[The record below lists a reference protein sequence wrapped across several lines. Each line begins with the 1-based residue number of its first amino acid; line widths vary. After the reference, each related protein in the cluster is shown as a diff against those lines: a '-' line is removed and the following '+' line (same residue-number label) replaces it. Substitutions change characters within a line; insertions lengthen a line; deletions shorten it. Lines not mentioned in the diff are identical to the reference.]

1 MDYAKYLKKGDR
13 LVVDLKINVEKTK
26 PPKPLKSIQ
35 IYDKGGMM
43 ERAYKYVEN
52 QKYASILRK
61 TKGIGTSATRDQAM
75 ASLVAKKYIAV
86 DTKDV
91 ITVTPNGWLINW
103 LLCGSEVN
111 DPVLTAKWE
120 EEYQRIDKGQT
131 SASNLINSTAQ
142 MIYNEFDRI
151 EKTWNTQKTVN
162 YYQSKAG
169 AFNKKVS
176 LGKCPVCG
184 SDVVFRKDQKNA
196 GKWDNYAC
204 TNKDCKFIIWRHY
217 SNRLVS
223 EADVKKLLVG
233 QPTHEFK
240 NLLSKKGTAYNAKL
254 ILKPDSEAGTYK
266 LKPYIKPDPDRRYD
280 S

>member
-1 MDYAKYLKKGDR
+1 M
-13 LVVDLKINVEKTK
+13 
-26 PPKPLKSIQ
+26 
-35 IYDKGGMM
+35 
-43 ERAYKYVEN
+43 
-52 QKYASILRK
+52 
-61 TKGIGTSATRDQAM
+61 
-75 ASLVAKKYIAV
+75 
-86 DTKDV
+86 
-91 ITVTPNGWLINW
+91 
-103 LLCGSEVN
+103 
-111 DPVLTAKWE
+111 
-120 EEYQRIDKGQT
+120 
-131 SASNLINSTAQ
+131 
-142 MIYNEFDRI
+142 
-151 EKTWNTQKTVN
+151 
-162 YYQSKAG
+162 
-169 AFNKKVS
+169 S